1 MSLNMTVIK
10 MDGHVNN
17 HFQIK
22 RKKNFNSKRSNLL
35 FDCFSFATLDNIV
48 ETKMFNQ
55 VYQILKM
62 QRLNNK
68 G

>member
-22 RKKNFNSKRSNLL
+22 RKKNFNSKRSSLL
-35 FDCFSFATLDNIV
+35 FDYFSFTTLDNIV
-48 ETKMFNQ
+48 ETKK
-55 VYQILKM
+55 VYINKT

>member
-48 ETKMFNQ
+48 ETKK
-55 VYQILKM
+55 VYINKT

>member
-1 MSLNMTVIK
+1 MSLNMTAIK

-35 FDCFSFATLDNIV
+35 FDYFSFTTLDNIV
-48 ETKMFNQ
+48 ETKK
-55 VYQILKM
+55 VYINKT

>member
-35 FDCFSFATLDNIV
+35 FDYFSFTTLDNIV
-48 ETKMFNQ
+48 ETKK
-55 VYQILKM
+55 VYINKT